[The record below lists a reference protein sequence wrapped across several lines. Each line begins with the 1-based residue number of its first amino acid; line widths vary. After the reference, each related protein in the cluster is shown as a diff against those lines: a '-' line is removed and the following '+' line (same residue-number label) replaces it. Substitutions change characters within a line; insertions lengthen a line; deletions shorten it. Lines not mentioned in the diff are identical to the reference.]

1 AVVGERVAA
10 LVDESRRPDD
20 VPDERRGHVFP
31 LDLVIRDARDL
42 AGVDS
47 RLVISDADLSDDMRR
62 WAMLCGLSDSELGT
76 LIVAAAVQVDP
87 RFEAF
92 FIVLNNEVD
101 TRGPSVATTLRLI
114 GSDPSSPEGRRI
126 FDPDGFLCRMELI
139 ELRRQD
145 HPLPSR
151 IVDASERFVRHLL
164 GDDRFDGRVDDLLS
178 WRSEQLM
185 PGELLPDTVPFP
197 EIPPLG

>member
-1 AVVGERVAA
+1 MATPPQVWDPHAASHVRALLAVVGERVAA

-47 RLVISDADLSDDMRR
+47 RLVISDADLSDDMTR

-76 LIVAAAVQVDP
+76 LIVAAAVHVDP

-101 TRGPSVATTLRLI
+101 TRGPSVATTAPFWTRTVVAVAVGCRASPAFMTPAWPMASVTSNHLAI
-114 GSDPSSPEGRRI
+114 SASSGGVL
-126 FDPDGFLCRMELI
+126 F
-139 ELRRQD
+139 
-145 HPLPSR
+145 S
-151 IVDASERFVRHLL
+151 S
-164 GDDRFDGRVDDLLS
+164 S
-178 WRSEQLM
+178 
-185 PGELLPDTVPFP
+185 
-197 EIPPLG
+197 